1 MMARCKTNA
10 DGWRALFVELDL
22 SSRLTE
28 TGRADV
34 TATQIKTISGREPRL
49 MSKFDTRDAR
59 PAALKESNTTILPTA
74 NGYYALVAG
83 DGYANVPG
91 IEAITSFHWPK
102 ADTLQTLPTGFQ
114 SESQVIDAVHASGLL
129 SRFVNDSDTVLTVR
143 GRLRSPAFS
152 FSFRGP
158 GRVHSLD
165 VEGVQVEV
173 DAGYEG
179 DAAVYLIEAKL
190 GERDDFHVR
199 QLYYPYRMWRK
210 RGVTKPLVPIFL
222 TYANGVISLA
232 EYGFRDEN
240 EYGSI
245 ELIRSENFSFET
257 HPVHLSLGEVVAR
270 TKSLPSEPEELP
282 FPQADDIRKVRD
294 TIDIIASGCDTR
306 DTLAEYWT
314 IDKRQGDYYANA
326 AAFIGYIVRDGH
338 TWKITE
344 EGAFYL
350 ALPNSQRNIHLAQ
363 AILVHPVFYMT
374 ANAYLEKGL
383 LPARD
388 EIAEII
394 QKYTMLSG
402 STPARR
408 AGTVAS
414 WVGFIAR
421 LFG

>member
-1 MMARCKTNA
+1 MMARCQTNA
-10 DGWRALFVELDL
+10 DGWRALFAELDL
-22 SSRLTE
+22 SARLID

-34 TATQIKTISGREPRL
+34 TATQIKAISGREPRL

-59 PAALKESNTTILPTA
+59 PAALKEGDTTILPTA

-83 DGYANVPG
+83 DGYANVPS

-102 ADTLQTLPTGFQ
+102 AGTLQTLPTGFQ

-129 SRFVNDSDTVLTVR
+129 ARFVNDSDTVLTVR

-158 GRVHSLD
+158 RIVHDLD
-165 VEGVQVEV
+165 VDGVQVEV

-190 GERDDFHVR
+190 GERDNFHVR
-199 QLYYPYRMWRK
+199 QLYYPYRMWKK

-245 ELIRSENFSFET
+245 ELVRSENFSFEA
-257 HPVHLSLGEVVAR
+257 HPVHLSLDEVVAR
-270 TKSLPSEPEELP
+270 TKPLASEPENLP

-294 TIDIIASGCDTR
+294 TVDIIASGCDTR

-314 IDKRQGDYYANA
+314 VDRRQGDYYANA
-326 AAFIGYIVRDGH
+326 AAFIGYIVRDEH
-338 TWKITE
+338 TWRITE
-344 EGAFYL
+344 EGASYL

-363 AILVHPVFYMT
+363 AILEHPVFY
-374 ANAYLEKGL
+374 AAAVSYLESRT
-383 LPARD
+383 LPPKE
-388 EIAEII
+388 EIAEFI
-394 QKYTMLSG
+394 QRYTTLAG
-402 STPARR
+402 STPLRR
-408 AGTVAS
+408 ASTVAS
-414 WVGFIAR
+414 WIGFLAK
-421 LFG
+421 LLD